1 MGKSTGEKYLN
12 TTETQLIKRKLNG
25 LFISL
30 FKQQGKMDFDHFFD
44 IFGHYFVNKKQK
56 YGEIEF
62 ENTERDATCFI
73 CPSES

>member
-1 MGKSTGEKYLN
+1 MDAKFLN
-12 TTETQLIKRKLNG
+12 TTKMQLTKKKSNG
-25 LFISL
+25 GFISL
-30 FKQQGKMDFDHFFD
+30 FKQQGRMDFDKFFE
-44 IFGHYFVNKKQK
+44 IFGKYFENKKQK